1 MNPYG
6 NIDNICIGFASEMI
20 KHLKDINEDTK
31 LFMIRS
37 KTQNVCITVSIEDI
51 AEERDKT

>member
-6 NIDNICIGFASEMI
+6 NIHNLCIGFAAEMI
-20 KHLKDINEDTK
+20 KHLKEINENSK
-31 LFMIRS
+31 LFVIRS

-51 AEERDKT
+51 GEARDNP